1 MELLKEWL
9 QNIEI
14 GVMSLMKRLMSLVI
28 VFSLVVISALAVGC
42 AQKTQA
48 PAGKDQ
54 AAKKSPLGVDV
65 IKIGGIG
72 ALSGSH
78 ADYGR
83 QMLMGATLAVEEINA
98 AGGIMGSKLEV
109 KFMDEELNPAVAQK
123 NVRYLVKDWG
133 AHFLVG
139 IDSSGS
145 ALAVG
150 PVLKELNT
158 ILFFTHAATEKLTE
172 NLVYKDGIKQIFR
185 MTVPVY
191 QDAIAAYIFKDMPEL
206 KRFAAL
212 NADYEYGH
220 TAWKMFKET
229 LSKYRSDV
237 EFVAEA
243 NAPFGTT
250 DFTAHISKLLA
261 ANPDVIFATPW
272 AGEAVTMLRQAQSL
286 GAFDKIKVWWQAMGG
301 SVDVLEAL
309 STDIQKD
316 AFKGKLWGTA
326 RYLHNWP
333 DTPENKAFVKAFVN
347 RWARYPNYSAEAS
360 YSSIYAL
367 KAAIEKAQSI
377 ETAKVI
383 QALEGMKIMTPAG
396 ERYIR
401 PEDHQAVYTV
411 PAGKAMWSSD
421 YPIAIIGDLKVV
433 PAENYYRKPPFN

>member
-1 MELLKEWL
+1 MQKRVLGMMTALFVLLC
-9 QNIEI
+9 
-14 GVMSLMKRLMSLVI
+14 I
-28 VFSLVVISALAVGC
+28 VAVGC
-42 AQKTQA
+42 AQKA
-48 PAGKDQ
+48 PAPGGKEQ
-54 AAKKSPLGVDV
+54 GGKKSPLGVDV
-65 IKIGGIG
+65 IKIGGQG

-83 QMLMGATLAVEEINA
+83 QMQMGATLAAEEINA
-98 AGGIMGSKLEV
+98 AGGIMGAKIEL
-109 KFMDEELNPAVAQK
+109 KFMDEELKPPVAQK
-123 NVRYLVKDWG
+123 NARYLVKDWG
-133 AHFLVG
+133 ANFLVG

-145 ALAVG
+145 ALALG

-158 ILFFTHAATEKLTE
+158 IQFFTHAGTEKLTE
-172 NLVYKDGIKQIFR
+172 DLVYKQGIKQIFR

-191 QDAIAAYIFKDMPEL
+191 QDAILPALVFKDMPEL

-220 TAWKMFKET
+220 TSWKMFKET
-229 LSKYRSDV
+229 LSKYRPDV

-250 DFTAHISKLLA
+250 DFSAHISKLLA

-272 AGEAVTMLRQAQSL
+272 AGEAVTMLRQAQAQ
-286 GAFDKIKVWWQAMGG
+286 GVFDKIKIWWQAMGG
-301 SVDVLEAL
+301 SVDVMEAL

-333 DTPENKAFVKAFVN
+333 DTPENRAFVQAFLK

-360 YSSIYAL
+360 YSSVYAL
-367 KAAIEKAQSI
+367 KAAIEKAGSI
-377 ETAKVI
+377 ETDKVI
-383 QALEGMKIMTPAG
+383 KALEGMKIMTPAG

-411 PAGKAMWSSD
+411 PMGRAVWSSD